1 MVSPL
6 RAVSVS
12 VVTRS
17 GDSGSDRIWTPQVDV
32 TDKSTPDAVLSDFR
46 GGNADGGL
54 DTMWNNAGI
63 GQSGWFE
70 DVPYETAMRAVDV
83 NFEAVLTGG
92 VRVAAVPEEEH
103 GTAWAAYHDQKPLHW
118 YVPASIGWIDR
129 IKGISAELV
138 RDRIVKVRPGRAD

>member
-1 MVSPL
+1 
-6 RAVSVS
+6 
-12 VVTRS
+12 
-17 GDSGSDRIWTPQVDV
+17 
-32 TDKSTPDAVLSDFR
+32 
-46 GGNADGGL
+46 
-54 DTMWNNAGI
+54 
-63 GQSGWFE
+63 
-70 DVPYETAMRAVDV
+70 MRAVDV

-138 RDRIVKVRPGRAD
+138 RDRIVKVLPGLAD